1 MVGTHNV
8 IQNELLAGLPQHHKP
23 SSSSPQKPPAS
34 GASPPKLHREDV
46 TPPKAP
52 TPSAAVAAA
61 AAAAIRS
68 PVSSHPAEKP
78 SERVAGASVSP
89 SRARGARGTGR
100 RTATARPRAKKD
112 TPPSSSSAAP
122 AKSQETLDDR
132 IKDIIT
138 TALMDPSPDAKS
150 AAPPPRKR
158 PAGKNSRANDDN
170 NTTKSVISSVAR
182 SSLDSSTTSVAASL
196 PVSIP
201 LASVQAAAKL
211 NSKHLSRRVAGA
223 AAAGRKPHDSYS
235 PISRPGSSSST
246 ASAESVRALVH
257 DAARPHSPHTVP
269 QLPGERPM
277 HTSSSGVSRG
287 SGRPGSVPVTSK
299 TDGGAGEHDVKPPRP
314 LPAAAAAAG
323 LGMYAGY
330 PNVGAMLLSNQYQYA
345 AANRHLYD
353 KMLLSSAAGYP
364 SMFNAQ
370 LEAASM
376 FYQQYNG
383 LSKPPAPAAAENSSK
398 RRARRA
404 SGNST
409 ANDVTGGGGKSKQP
423 GGGGARPESGYRSSP
438 KPSHQSAGMNQSQT
452 QQLPLVPHMSSA
464 HLLQPPQ

>member
-1 MVGTHNV
+1 M
-8 IQNELLAGLPQHHKP
+8 
-23 SSSSPQKPPAS
+23 
-34 GASPPKLHREDV
+34 
-46 TPPKAP
+46 
-52 TPSAAVAAA
+52 
-61 AAAAIRS
+61 
-68 PVSSHPAEKP
+68 SSHPAEKP

-150 AAPPPRKR
+150 AAAPPPRKR
-158 PAGKNSRANDDN
+158 PAGKNSRASDDN
-170 NTTKSVISSVAR
+170 NTNKSVISSVAR
-182 SSLDSSTTSVAASL
+182 SSLDSGTTSVAASL

-211 NSKHLSRRVAGA
+211 NSKHLSRRVAA
-223 AAAGRKPHDSYS
+223 VGRKPHDSYS

-376 FYQQYNG
+376 FYQQYNVNG
-383 LSKPPAPAAAENSSK
+383 LSKPPAPAAAENSK

-409 ANDVTGGGGKSKQP
+409 ANDVTSGGGKSKQP
-423 GGGGARPESGYRSSP
+423 GGSGGARPESGYRSSP
-438 KPSHQSAGMNQSQT
+438 KPSHQSAGMHQSQT

-464 HLLQPPQ
+464 QLQQPPQ